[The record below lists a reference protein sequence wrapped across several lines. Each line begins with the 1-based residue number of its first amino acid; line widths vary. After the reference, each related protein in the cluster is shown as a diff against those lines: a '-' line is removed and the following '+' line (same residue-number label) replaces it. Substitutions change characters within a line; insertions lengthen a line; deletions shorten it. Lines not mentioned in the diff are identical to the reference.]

1 MLNRGEAM
9 SIQRKRD
16 RMLVDTVVLS
26 LFSVGLQGLGLLF
39 NVFLT
44 RRIGAA
50 SVGVMT
56 LMGSFF
62 GLAAVLS
69 GGSGFVAVSRFVSEE
84 LGCGGDPARIF
95 RYIIQFCAVLSISVS
110 AILFFAAPLIT
121 QHLLG
126 EPGTDTAVHMLCL
139 ALPVSALSGCLK
151 GRCYAF
157 QRFYVPAVAE
167 YIEFL
172 IRSGVMA
179 FCAVF
184 LLPQGKITILSA
196 FALSVLAGQGSTL
209 LFFAAVKLPSTESQ
223 CVCSFT
229 FSRFLKLILP
239 MIGNACLIALL
250 SSTSDALV
258 PLTLLQYGS
267 STEEALSQFGEF
279 EAIIIP
285 TLFFP
290 SVVQCCQSALL
301 VPRLSRARTEHR
313 EDIIRIQTERILEQT
328 ASYALCVVLLISQLG
343 IQIGEMLGG
352 NRFTGEILRIM
363 APIVPFIY
371 LEIVLEGILRGL
383 GRQNF
388 STVNYLAEYIVRISV
403 LLICVP
409 LFGFY
414 GIVLSYLICNIS
426 GNAVRLY
433 FVLRV
438 TGLKPVWRRIILMPL
453 TALFLSLLIPKL
465 GVRFVTNKELY
476 AIPAAILSAAAYWGI
491 LYLMQKHPVNSGA
504 GMPYSIGSKNI
515 ARYAA
520 ADAASATTISG
531 QPKNAS
537 TTATT
542 VPAIEDGRSFVA

>member
-1 MLNRGEAM
+1 MRNK
-9 SIQRKRD
+9 QD
-16 RMLVDTVVLS
+16 RMLVETTVLS

-44 RRIGAA
+44 RRIGSA

-69 GGSGFVAVSRFVSEE
+69 SGSGFVAVSRFVSEE
-84 LGCGGDPARIF
+84 IGCGGNPAKIF
-95 RYIIQFCAVLSISVS
+95 RYILRFCAILSTSIA
-110 AILFFAAPLIT
+110 AILFLAAPLMT
-121 QHLLG
+121 KRFPEG
-126 EPGTDTAVHMLCL
+126 GSNVTAVRMLCL
-139 ALPVSALSGCLK
+139 ALPMSALSGCLK
-151 GRCYAF
+151 GRCYAY
-157 QRFYVPAVAE
+157 QRVYIPAVAE

-172 IRSGVMA
+172 IRSGSMA

-184 LLPQGKITILSA
+184 LLPDGKITILHA

-209 LFFAAVKLPSTESQ
+209 LFLAAARLPRTETS
-223 CVCSFT
+223 CVCSFS
-229 FSRFLKLILP
+229 FPRFLKLVLP

-250 SSTSDALV
+250 SSANDALV

-267 STEEALSQFGEF
+267 STEQALSQFGEF

-301 VPRLSRARTEHR
+301 VPQLSRARAAHQ
-313 EDIIRIQTERILEQT
+313 EDEIRIQTERILEQT
-328 ASYALCVVLLISQLG
+328 ASYALCIVLLLSQLG
-343 IQIGEMLGG
+343 VQIGALLGG

-388 STVNYLAEYIVRISV
+388 SSVNYLAEYIVRISV

-414 GIVLSYLICNIS
+414 GIVLSYLTCNLS

-438 TGLKPVWRRIILMPL
+438 TGLKPVWRRILLMPL
-453 TALFLSLLIPKL
+453 TALFLSMLVRQIMSRVIPDK
-465 GVRFVTNKELY
+465 GLY
-476 AIPAAILSAAAYWGI
+476 AIPAAIISAAVYWGI
-491 LYLMQKHPVNSGA
+491 LYLMQKRPKNSG
-504 GMPYSIGSKNI
+504 GKLCYYSSGSKSM
-515 ARYAA
+515 AR
-520 ADAASATTISG
+520 
-531 QPKNAS
+531 
-537 TTATT
+537 
-542 VPAIEDGRSFVA
+542 